1 MKRLIMKAPE
11 GLSFEALTEEQ
22 QAAITKVFA
31 QYTMPMPSTRAYNG
45 KIIIDAVV
53 ADNFDPAA
61 IGQLNLPFELIAMWT
76 WDMIGDLVEVIA
88 LTNDFINYLADDISQ
103 DESGNVV
110 SSRPTALSIP
120 ASWQGWPIIS
130 GTVITRN

>member
-22 QAAITKVFA
+22 QVAITKVFA
-31 QYTMPMPSTRAYNG
+31 QYTMPMPSTRAYKG

-76 WDMIGDLVEVIA
+76 WDTVGDLVEVIA
-88 LTNDFINYLADDISQ
+88 LTNDFINYLADDTSLN
-103 DESGNVV
+103 DSGNVV
-110 SSRPTALSIP
+110 LSRPTALSIP
-120 ASWQGWPIIS
+120 ASWQGWPIIG